1 MDVTGSPL
9 EDDNSINELM
19 NTRCGD
25 SQIMPTTPYDEHELC
40 YGPIPINT
48 ARDIFNDLINQKFP
62 KGSRGWIFILC
73 ADEGRPL
80 EKSTWMLSA
89 YLSEGKFSRGLAN
102 YHGIVLHEEKSIKQL
117 INRHNVL
124 AAGTSQRNF
133 EIQIEN
139 IFELTPDITIK
150 FVNNLSD
157 ENSALSFIDKFTEV
171 YLYQRVDIEKGNDIC
186 RELWEQICLL
196 HAIQA
201 DIVRFRQVSGDGT
214 IVEPTYA
221 YGSMSYERLQERVNH
236 VLSDVVTINDSDVGD
251 TGLESVVRRV
261 YNRPLL
267 EVTDQLWDLL
277 KFASSYTDLKRIITF
292 VFQISSR
299 SCIVNI
305 PMNNNRMGE
314 LIRELTHQRLAIP
327 HLTSTEPMELLLEIG
342 IEKVMRD
349 YEYIFSESK
358 ICMLSDINIG
368 EAKVTKLDNRFSV
381 RKSLAPTAI
390 ENAASMT
397 NRKTL
402 LHGVGN
408 AQDSLID
415 DLDEIRNSRFSE
427 RESGNLI
434 SKLAQIH
441 LTIEHLLLIQSH
453 LNLENDYTTIA
464 KKKLE
469 RPLISFEELQKQRID
484 KFEIPILDKNVAQ
497 LVSKLVPNAQKVTM
511 RSENKFKGVESVFYF
526 NIEQIVPPLVRK
538 ENEDDQAPVDKKGNS
553 FHLISY
559 ANIVSKF

>member
-1 MDVTGSPL
+1 V
-9 EDDNSINELM
+9 
-19 NTRCGD
+19 
-25 SQIMPTTPYDEHELC
+25 
-40 YGPIPINT
+40 
-48 ARDIFNDLINQKFP
+48 
-62 KGSRGWIFILC
+62 
-73 ADEGRPL
+73 
-80 EKSTWMLSA
+80 
-89 YLSEGKFSRGLAN
+89 
-102 YHGIVLHEEKSIKQL
+102 VHEEKSLKQL
-117 INRHNVL
+117 VNRHNVF
-124 AAGTSQRNF
+124 AAGISSQNL

-157 ENSALSFIDKFTEV
+157 ENSSLSSIDKFTEV
-171 YLYQRVDIEKGNDIC
+171 YLYQQVEIERRNEMC
-186 RELWEQICLL
+186 RELWEQIILL
-196 HAIQA
+196 HAIQL
-201 DIVRFRQVSGDGT
+201 DIVRFRQCTGDGT
-214 IVEPTYA
+214 LVEPSYA
-221 YGSMSYERLQERVNH
+221 YGQMSYERLQERVNH
-236 VLSDVVTINDSDVGD
+236 VLSDVVTIDDREVGD
-251 TGLESVVRRV
+251 TGLEAVVKRV
-261 YNRPLL
+261 YTRPLT

-314 LIRELTHQRLAIP
+314 LIRELSHQRLAIP

-342 IEKVMRD
+342 LEKVMRD

-358 ICMLSDINIG
+358 ICMLADINIG
-368 EAKVTKLDNRFSV
+368 EAKITKLDNRFSV
-381 RKSLAPTAI
+381 RKSLASSAI
-390 ENAASMT
+390 ENQGGMS

-402 LHGVGN
+402 LHGVGTSP
-408 AQDSLID
+408 DSLLD

-427 RESGNLI
+427 RESSSTI

-453 LNLENDYTTIA
+453 LNLENDYTAIA

-469 RPLISFEELQKQRID
+469 RPLMSFEELQKQKFD

-497 LVSKLVPNAQKVTM
+497 LVAKLIPNAQKVTM

-526 NIEQIVPPLVRK
+526 NIEQIVPSLIQK

-553 FHLISY
+553 FHFLSY
-559 ANIVSKF
+559 ANVTSKF